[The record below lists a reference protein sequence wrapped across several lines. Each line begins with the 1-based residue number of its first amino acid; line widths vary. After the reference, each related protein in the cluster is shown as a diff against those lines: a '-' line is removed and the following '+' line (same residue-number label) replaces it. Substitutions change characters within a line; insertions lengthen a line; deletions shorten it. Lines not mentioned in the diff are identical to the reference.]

1 MSATLDAKNSQAN
14 SNYTALTQQI
24 DEMMGRIFVDLGFIR
39 MIFQSGSELGR
50 SQEYNR
56 MNKDKS

>member
-39 MIFQSGSELGR
+39 MIFQSG
-50 SQEYNR
+50 
-56 MNKDKS
+56 